1 MDIFRDFL
9 NKSKNDILDPLSII
23 VKLFIYSYKPIGT
36 KIAIINNKLVIQEMG
51 LFQGPL
57 RLIYGDSKNDI
68 NIIFF
73 PIVYACDKY
82 LSSDKKSR
90 YILLFTKLIE
100 SFKKLKETYLGN
112 EITYNIDQ
120 LENIITTATEIEHF
134 DPLVFISTY
143 HSPNNKIKQN
153 IYEHLNSIWTERRI
167 RVIFGYIDE
176 ILETTSPDL
185 QNLLLLSLTNYMN
198 YIDSVVI
205 NIITNL

>member
-36 KIAIINNKLVIQEMG
+36 KIAIVNNKLLIQDMG
-51 LFQGPL
+51 FFQGPL
-57 RLIYGDSKNDI
+57 RLLYGDSKNDI

-73 PIVYACDKY
+73 PIVYACHKY
-82 LSSDKKSR
+82 LSNEKKHK
-90 YILLFTKLIE
+90 YVLLFTRLID

-120 LENIITTATEIEHF
+120 LENIITTATDVETF

-143 HSPNNKIKQN
+143 YSPNNKIKQN

-205 NIITNL
+205 NLITNL